1 MSTENKIQP
10 TANPV
15 SPKVAEKSATSTT
28 QISQPTAKKTVRKAA
43 KRAPRKTAVKGPVKA
58 KAIVNKKPAN
68 KTAATPAKKAAT
80 QPKVKAAPKVPPVV
94 EARLKK
100 PKLIRDSFTFPKDE
114 YQAIAGLKQKA
125 LGLKHSAKKSEILRA
140 GLKLLSGLNDK
151 AFLAALTNVPA
162 LKTGRPAKS

>member
-15 SPKVAEKSATSTT
+15 SPKVAEKSAAATT

-43 KRAPRKTAVKGPVKA
+43 KRAPRKTAVKAPMKA

-151 AFLAALTNVPA
+151 AFLVALTNVPA

>member
-15 SPKVAEKSATSTT
+15 SPKVAEKSAAATT
-28 QISQPTAKKTVRKAA
+28 QISQPTAKKTLRKAA
-43 KRAPRKTAVKGPVKA
+43 KRAPRKTAVKAPVKA

-151 AFLAALTNVPA
+151 AFLVALTNVPA

>member
-1 MSTENKIQP
+1 MSTENTIQP

-15 SPKVAEKSATSTT
+15 SAKVAEKSATATT
-28 QISQPTAKKTVRKAA
+28 QISQPTAKKTLRKAA
-43 KRAPRKTAVKGPVKA
+43 KRAPRKTAVKAPVKA

-125 LGLKHSAKKSEILRA
+125 RGLKHSAKKSEILRA

>member
-28 QISQPTAKKTVRKAA
+28 QISQPTAKKTLRKAA
-43 KRAPRKTAVKGPVKA
+43 KRAPRKTAVKAPVKA

>member
-1 MSTENKIQP
+1 
-10 TANPV
+10 
-15 SPKVAEKSATSTT
+15 
-28 QISQPTAKKTVRKAA
+28 
-43 KRAPRKTAVKGPVKA
+43 VKA

-151 AFLAALTNVPA
+151 AFLVALTNVPA